1 MNGKFFRHLFYDRHI
16 IAAEVTLEKTDSM
29 KETFEVTKKI
39 RERLETAQ
47 SQQNNY
53 ANKRRRPCE
62 FHVGDAVHLKV
73 SPL

>member
-39 RERLETAQ
+39 RERLETCNEPTFRTAI
-47 SQQNNY
+47 
-53 ANKRRRPCE
+53 
-62 FHVGDAVHLKV
+62 L
-73 SPL
+73 L